1 MSYSVRNGLS
11 RAEQFQLPE
20 NPDLHLANVLPPHA
34 QGHRPYKGS
43 NMIPWHDAL
52 STSTQP
58 ICISMT
64 TRHVTPEKEC
74 TPGSLLEGKW
84 KPAAPASCSVVSRYF
99 FIFSQSWIAYKLI
112 HRKHWAKWASAKAS
126 VNIICL
132 LFFVYIFWKAKIITE
147 GHVDL
152 SFKKNICL
160 YKMRGC
166 SHIN

>member
-1 MSYSVRNGLS
+1 MSYSVR
-11 RAEQFQLPE
+11 AEQSQLPE
-20 NPDLHLANVLPPHA
+20 SPDLLLANVLPPHA
-34 QGHRPYKGS
+34 QGHRPYRGS

-52 STSTQP
+52 STCTQP

-64 TRHVTPEKEC
+64 TRHVTPGKEC
-74 TPGSLLEGKW
+74 TPGSLLEGKL
-84 KPAAPASCSVVSRYF
+84 KPAAPASCSVVSGYL
-99 FIFSQSWIAYKLI
+99 FIFSQLWITYKLI

-132 LFFVYIFWKAKIITE
+132 HLFFLHFLESKNNYCRTSGFVIQ
-147 GHVDL
+147 
-152 SFKKNICL
+152 KNICL